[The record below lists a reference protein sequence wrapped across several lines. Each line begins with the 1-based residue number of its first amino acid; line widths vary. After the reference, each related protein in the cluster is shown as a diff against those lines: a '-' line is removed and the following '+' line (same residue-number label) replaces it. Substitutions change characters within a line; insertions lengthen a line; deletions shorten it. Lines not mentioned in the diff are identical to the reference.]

1 MSWYKEGSITL
12 EQKSKKVIGS
22 GTKWTNPLIG
32 ICAGQMLILKNHN
45 TIEIHEIASVQ
56 TDTELTLAKPYNGE
70 TKSGL
75 LYEIPTA
82 PKISIET
89 LALRISEMFNYYQQ
103 QMEGWQTVLTGDGEV
118 TLTAP
123 DGRVVTIKSQYSI
136 QKELLK
142 LVEQGKNFA
151 ESANKSAGTIK
162 YVSETVEGYANHA
175 KVYADNAN
183 KSAKE
188 SDQSAK
194 SSSDSA
200 KIAKASENNA
210 NSAAKNAKTSEDNA
224 KKWASSIDTSTL
236 VKKTGDTMSGQLI
249 LSKNGLKINY
259 DNKNIMALI
268 TADDNYSHVFYD
280 AEKKQW
286 LSKLVY
292 NSTINSWSFQ
302 NINDVVIN
310 GKSVLKTGD
319 AIQTFGDLSTTINLN
334 ELTGS
339 NEGIYY
345 QARNASAV
353 TERGYPIGEA
363 GTLQVFKNGAD
374 GDGCCQI
381 YTTYRNTRQF
391 IRNYRGGTK
400 TWEAWNEIITTAN
413 SKSFI
418 KTGDYGIGALT
429 GPKIDNPD
437 ETLKGGC
444 YATRTTAFPELTEY
458 QNRDDSASLIVY
470 PAWTKNWYVEKLA
483 VVYSKTPRIYYRCA
497 TPNGKQPFYE
507 VITTANASADIV
519 SALPATKSVVNG
531 VPTYSVGDHVVIKDN
546 IGEFRLMP
554 FRANELPFGW
564 YFRNGDNY
572 LLSSRQGKALNGL
585 SDNYKRDHQITIKNI
600 NGQQYINVPSAFAH
614 DGRGFFERAVN
625 GTNRQ
630 VGDVEGDSMRQL
642 NGSFLG
648 FNETGNN
655 INNMFFSGDRYIFDA
670 SGSMQNRSLNMAWI
684 IFDNNRVNNPIS
696 NENRPLNVG
705 LTPVIY
711 LGV

>member
-12 EQKSKKVIGS
+12 EQKNKKVIGS

-32 ICAGQMLILKNHN
+32 ICAGQMLILKKQN

-75 LYEIPTA
+75 SYEIPTA
-82 PKISIET
+82 PKVSIET

-162 YVSETVEGYANHA
+162 NVSETVEGYANHA
-175 KVYADNAN
+175 KVYAENAN
-183 KSAKE
+183 KSALASE
-188 SDQSAK
+188 LSSK

-210 NSAAKNAKTSEDNA
+210 NSAAKNAKTSENNA
-224 KKWASSIDTSTL
+224 KKWASTIDTSTL

-302 NINDVVIN
+302 YINDVVIN

-345 QARNASAV
+345 QGRNTSAV
-353 TERGYPIGEA
+353 TERGYPINQA

-374 GDGCCQI
+374 GAGCCQI
-381 YTTYRNTRQF
+381 YTTYRNARQF

-400 TWEAWNEIITTAN
+400 TWEEW
-413 SKSFI
+413 S
-418 KTGDYGIGALT
+418 
-429 GPKIDNPD
+429 
-437 ETLKGGC
+437 
-444 YATRTTAFPELTEY
+444 
-458 QNRDDSASLIVY
+458 
-470 PAWTKNWYVEKLA
+470 
-483 VVYSKTPRIYYRCA
+483 
-497 TPNGKQPFYE
+497 E
-507 VITTANASADIV
+507 VITTANSTVDSNGFLKKASPILRLFANNNIEEVGGFKKSGCALVNDFAYGVTATRIDVGHYEIHGSLGFAKRGWYITLPEDANGNKKFFAEYSVDENNIITVKTYTKKFDFESCQIVAGKPIDITDGRWVDVRLEMPVIEVIENEEPIPSTLNPVIV
-519 SALPATKSVVNG
+519 SE
-531 VPTYSVGDHVVIKDN
+531 VPDDI
-546 IGEFRLMP
+546 
-554 FRANELPFGW
+554 
-564 YFRNGDNY
+564 
-572 LLSSRQGKALNGL
+572 
-585 SDNYKRDHQITIKNI
+585 
-600 NGQQYINVPSAFAH
+600 
-614 DGRGFFERAVN
+614 
-625 GTNRQ
+625 
-630 VGDVEGDSMRQL
+630 
-642 NGSFLG
+642 
-648 FNETGNN
+648 
-655 INNMFFSGDRYIFDA
+655 
-670 SGSMQNRSLNMAWI
+670 
-684 IFDNNRVNNPIS
+684 
-696 NENRPLNVG
+696 
-705 LTPVIY
+705 
-711 LGV
+711 